1 MDVFAARVCLVV
13 SVNTND
19 QCVCVCGCV
28 WVFNGMAASP
38 GLRAHNNDGLCDV
51 AGIFLLLTVLRTTRG
66 NGSHTQVS
74 EGELNL
80 CFVIGN
86 GTEVSVGS

>member
-1 MDVFAARVCLVV
+1 MI
-13 SVNTND
+13 N
-19 QCVCVCGCV
+19 VCVWVGV
-28 WVFNGMAASP
+28 WVFNRMAASP
-38 GLRAHNNDGLCDV
+38 GLRAHDNDGLCDV
-51 AGIFLLLTVLRTTRG
+51 TGIFLLLTVLRTTRG